1 MSDPVTIVAPVV
13 PPVVPPVAVVPPV
26 VSTEAKEPQTF
37 SLEYVK
43 ELRAESKGY
52 RLKLSETEQKAQA
65 AETARVAA
73 QADADSKIKE
83 ANTAA
88 EQRIIRA
95 ELKAAALKAGMVDVD
110 GLKLADLSKV
120 KMNDK
125 GEIEGADALMDEM
138 KKAKPYLFGT
148 VSTSSTVVPPKP
160 DDNKPKS
167 AKDMTKEEYAVFRAK
182 IIRDSKK

>member
-1 MSDPVTIVAPVV
+1 MSDPVVVPVV

-26 VSTEAKEPQTF
+26 VPTEVKEPQTF

-52 RLKLSETEQKAQA
+52 RLKLFETEQKAQT
-65 AETARVAA
+65 AETARAAA
-73 QADADSKIKE
+73 QTDADKKVADA
-83 ANTAA
+83 AA
-88 EQRIIRA
+88 AADQRIIRA
-95 ELKAAALKAGMVDVD
+95 ELKAAALKAGMVDLD
-110 GLKLADLSKV
+110 GLKLADLTKV

-160 DDNKPKS
+160 DDNKPKL
-167 AKDMTKEEYAVFRAK
+167 AKDMTKEEYAAARAK
-182 IIRDSKK
+182 AIRDSR

>member
-1 MSDPVTIVAPVV
+1 MSDPVVPVVPPVAPVAPVV
-13 PPVVPPVAVVPPV
+13 PPVASVEPP
-26 VSTEAKEPQTF
+26 KEPQTF

-65 AETARVAA
+65 AEAARDAA
-73 QADADSKIKE
+73 KAEADKKISDASAAAD
-83 ANTAA
+83 
-88 EQRIIRA
+88 QRIIRA
-95 ELKAAALKAGMVDVD
+95 ELKAAALKAGMVDLD
-110 GLKLADLSKV
+110 GLKLADLTKV

-148 VSTSSTVVPPKP
+148 VSTSSTHTAPPADK
-160 DDNKPKS
+160 NTPKL
-167 AKDMTKEEYAVFRAK
+167 AKDMTSEEYAAAK
-182 IIRDSKK
+182 RKAGIRGR